1 MGLQPTTLGGPNSAH
16 WRGKWQPTPV
26 FLPGKSCGQRSL
38 AGYYHEVTNSRTRQS
53 TLITSIQAMS
63 EDVGEF
69 PATIAVQETI
79 PKLSGIKQ

>member
-16 WRGKWQPTPV
+16 RRGKWQPTPV

-38 AGYYHEVTNSRTRQS
+38 AGYYHEVANSRTRQS

-79 PKLSGIKQ
+79 PKLSAIKQ